1 MDKKLFNKSVLK
13 HLEIHMENNGLW
25 STLHTLYIYI
35 TKYAVDLNLTI
46 AFRGEK
52 IGDLGNL
59 G

>member
-1 MDKKLFNKSVLK
+1 MD
-13 HLEIHMENNGLW
+13 NNGLW
-25 STLHTLYIYI
+25 CTLHTLYIYI

-46 AFRGEK
+46 ASGEEK